1 MSFSDF
7 YFTPQ
12 YHHYH
17 TTYSSLHVYVMC
29 ASTDHTWPPQQIS
42 VHVCMLFNVCRLHIL
57 LHGSGY
63 LYVCVCVNSA
73 YHTHTHMHT
82 CTHTHTQMYY
92 TRTRTHNTHTYTQ
105 HTHIT
110 HTHLTH
116 THMHIHTHTHTCTP
130 QEVALKEKLASTGRT
145 LKKHYSLAPVGDMT
159 PVTVS
164 PSPSSSESEAAHEVI
179 VRVSLQ
185 PTHALPLHAQ
195 PQSLSR
201 ADSGIVYS
209 RADSP
214 ELEPSV
220 CILVCCVCIVVEEVY
235 VYIYIP

>member
-1 MSFSDF
+1 MLQEFFSYCDMVVKI
-7 YFTPQ
+7 
-12 YHHYH
+12 HVLWSNHAHMH
-17 TTYSSLHVYVMC
+17 T
-29 ASTDHTWPPQQIS
+29 HT
-42 VHVCMLFNVCRLHIL
+42 HTHI
-57 LHGSGY
+57 
-63 LYVCVCVNSA
+63 
-73 YHTHTHMHT
+73 HTHMHT
-82 CTHTHTQMYY
+82 RTHTHTQHMHTTHTTCTHAHTTHTH
-92 TRTRTHNTHTYTQ
+92 TRTTHTHNTHTHNT
-105 HTHIT
+105 
-110 HTHLTH
+110 
-116 THMHIHTHTHTCTP
+116 HTHTHTCTP

-209 RADSP
+209 RANSQK
-214 ELEPSV
+214 LEPSV
-220 CILVCCVCIVVEEVY
+220 CILVYSVYIVEEANIYHGLPFNCIV
-235 VYIYIP
+235 

>member
-1 MSFSDF
+1 MYCDQ
-7 YFTPQ
+7 T
-12 YHHYH
+12 
-17 TTYSSLHVYVMC
+17 
-29 ASTDHTWPPQQIS
+29 
-42 VHVCMLFNVCRLHIL
+42 
-57 LHGSGY
+57 
-63 LYVCVCVNSA
+63 
-73 YHTHTHMHT
+73 MHT
-82 CTHTHTQMYY
+82 CTHTHIHTY
-92 TRTRTHNTHTYTQ
+92 THTCTHAHTRTHNTCTQHTQHAHMHTQ
-105 HTHIT
+105 HTHTRTT
-110 HTHLTH
+110 HTHNTH
-116 THMHIHTHTHTCTP
+116 THNTHTHTHTCTP

-145 LKKHYSLAPVGDMT
+145 LKKRYSLAPVGDMT